1 MTTTAITPQQIQ
13 HPIDMANLLSLY
25 DECLVRGDRTR
36 GPVGS
41 EVRLAADGEAVRA
54 RTERHGRVGAA
65 CLLGTRLTRLLFA
78 TRLVAAVVVAEE
90 AATCGGGRE
99 RAPDQ
104 GDFGH
109 ADELVHVCS
118 FPLGPGPVPGDAG

>member
-1 MTTTAITPQQIQ
+1 MSRERARSP
-13 HPIDMANLLSLY
+13 
-25 DECLVRGDRTR
+25 VRA
-36 GPVGS
+36 

-54 RTERHGRVGAA
+54 RAERHGRVGAA
-65 CLLGTRLTRLLFA
+65 CLSGTRLTRLLFA

-90 AATCGGGRE
+90 ATTGGGGRE

-109 ADELVHVCS
+109 ADELVHVFA
-118 FPLGPGPVPGDAG
+118 FPLEPGTIPGDAG